1 MLVRYLICP
10 EVVADVERAASEQML
25 SDVAIEQLEIFARS
39 DVLTGISYIF
49 TSEWHGARQ
58 AGSVL
63 AEHLTVRPVADPD
76 MNECETMVI
85 APLPKRGVLDRIG
98 QVFAK
103 PLSGQLEGRETAQDA
118 QDRIAAAYHLAM
130 EQVIARGMRGDVLFV
145 GHGRIGALL
154 QCHLT
159 GQSIGSQADAPL
171 PGHHFAYDWGARKM
185 LHGWRPMHELTTAMF
200 AMPND
205 G

>member
-25 SDVAIEQLEIFARS
+25 SNLAIEQLETFARS
-39 DVLTGISYIF
+39 GALTGSSHIF
-49 TSEWHGARQ
+49 TSDWQGARQ
-58 AGSVL
+58 AGSIL
-63 AEHLTVRPVADPD
+63 ADHLAVRPVADPG

-85 APLPKRGVLDRIG
+85 APVANRGVLDRIG

-103 PLSGQLEGRETAQDA
+103 PSSGRLEGCEAAQDA
-118 QDRIAAAYHLAM
+118 QDRIAAAYLLAM

-159 GQSIGSQADAPL
+159 GQSIGSQAVAPS
-171 PGHHFAYDWGARKM
+171 PGHTFVYDWGARKM
-185 LHGWRPMHELTTAMF
+185 LHSWRPLDF
-200 AMPND
+200 AS
-205 G
+205 